1 MLSCASCLELSFF
14 CRRFRLA
21 FSSTKC
27 DIFFFP
33 RTSTW
38 SISSLVCSLVLPLP
52 RGGGRPSGTLWPD
65 HKQQK
70 PCRHLRPQ
78 PQTQG
83 KTRGATTTPGSRRG
97 KVSNR
102 DAVARNLD
110 LTRRRRPKQKQKTK
124 KLETQNSCPL
134 IPAPSSVLFQN
145 PNSRGQAGR
154 DREAEAARKGEQVP
168 QKDHENHPGVVAR
181 QRRRRHF
188 VVAVVEGQVQ
198 ACAPGVRGRRRDR
211 RIWWWRREL
220 PCLCFCRWPSGGRE
234 EGMREK
240 GRGGAPPGRAA
251 TSFVRLLVL
260 SLPREAA
267 LPSPVIERGEGDSAL
282 SLSLSL
288 FSRTMKP
295 SSRRRRDFS
304 NSTLSLVW
312 KRSESTTAGG
322 TELGGW
328 WLRVEQRFRVGAE
341 PSLFRFDSLGISKR
355 ISALFCLY

>member
-1 MLSCASCLELSFF
+1 MAALCRSRCRESERVVVARELLGALLFR
-14 CRRFRLA
+14 RRFRLA

-38 SISSLVCSLVLPLP
+38 SISSLACSLVLPLP

-70 PCRHLRPQ
+70 PCRHLGPQ

-110 LTRRRRPKQKQKTK
+110 LTRRRRPIQNQKTK

-154 DREAEAARKGEQVP
+154 DREAEAAREGEQVP

-181 QRRRRHF
+181 QRRRRHV

-198 ACAPGVRGRRRDR
+198 ACAPGVRVRRRDR

-240 GRGGAPPGRAA
+240 DGEEPPPGPGGDVFRAPSCSFVAARGRAPQPRHREGRG
-251 TSFVRLLVL
+251 RLCAL
-260 SLPREAA
+260 SLPLPLFSNKEA
-267 LPSPVIERGEGDSAL
+267 LFETSTRFLELHAL
-282 SLSLSL
+282 SCIEE
-288 FSRTMKP
+288 K
-295 SSRRRRDFS
+295 
-304 NSTLSLVW
+304 
-312 KRSESTTAGG
+312 
-322 TELGGW
+322 
-328 WLRVEQRFRVGAE
+328 
-341 PSLFRFDSLGISKR
+341 
-355 ISALFCLY
+355 